1 MMGKTGRGA
10 AAPVLYRVVCL
21 DSLYA
26 WYTYMQKVITPHGGI
41 STVHNTTDTNK
52 LDKMGETAR
61 TVSRTGQKSPH
72 TAMDYALRTQEV
84 NTELLRRTSQAWIE
98 GFRYQARLSRGMAQM
113 FFGQWGAAFKSM
125 PPVERPGQE
134 QSRPVGIEPATNG
147 AQKVTG
153 SAVKD
158 VREDIEK
165 AEKVAK
171 EKQRAEKQKA
181 EKVAKEKKAT
191 EVAAKDAQKKADKKK
206 AEKKAETQQAEKV
219 ARDTQKA
226 EEAAEE
232 TQKKTEIAAES
243 ARKSTEPAA
252 EETQKSTEVAAKYA
266 QETQKSTEIAAKDAQ
281 KNTETAAFPIDG
293 YDEMNVG
300 EVSERLNGLSE
311 AELKRVGEY
320 EKDNKDR
327 GTLRKGMEQETETTS

>member
-1 MMGKTGRGA
+1 M
-10 AAPVLYRVVCL
+10 
-21 DSLYA
+21 
-26 WYTYMQKVITPHGGI
+26 
-41 STVHNTTDTNK
+41 HNTTDNAQM
-52 LDKMGETAR
+52 DKAAQTI
-61 TVSRTGQKSPH
+61 SRTTQNSAH
-72 TAMDYALRTQEV
+72 TAMDYALKTQEM
-84 NTELLRRTSQAWIE
+84 NTRLLQQTSQAWID
-98 GFRYQARLSRGMAQM
+98 GFRYQVKLSQGMAQV
-113 FFGQWGAAFKSM
+113 FFGQWGNALASM
-125 PPVERPGQE
+125 TPVALPVER
-134 QSRPVGIEPATNG
+134 QSRSEVTEEPATNG
-147 AQKVTG
+147 VQKV
-153 SAVKD
+153 S
-158 VREDIEK
+158 EP
-165 AEKVAK
+165 
-171 EKQRAEKQKA
+171 
-181 EKVAKEKKAT
+181 
-191 EVAAKDAQKKADKKK
+191 AAKDAQKDIELAEKAEKK

-219 ARDTQKA
+219 ARETRKA

-243 ARKSTEPAA
+243 AQKSAEPAA
-252 EETQKSTEVAAKYA
+252 EETQKSTEVAAKDA